1 MTSHKPLKS
10 VSHNFGHSF
19 ISLMNYINDDYFLGH
34 LLKQA
39 RQTNLN
45 RLEVDIL
52 KNTATPKELLT
63 KPIQGS
69 IEHWNKWFPTLVS
82 SSGSTME
89 FVSSAKMTIEFNLG
103 INRSYRSNPKLNESP
118 FTCEI
123 VIIDDRGKEYKHKHE
138 GWWFPE
144 TEDEITGTNSTLPKA
159 GRSWWQKFF
168 GSN

>member
-19 ISLMNYINDDYFLGH
+19 ISLMNYIGNDYFLGH

-39 RQTNLN
+39 RKTNLN

-52 KNTATPKELLT
+52 KNTASPELLLT
-63 KPIQGS
+63 GPIRES
-69 IEHWNKWFPTLVS
+69 IQHWNKWFPDLVK

-89 FVSSAKMTIEFNLG
+89 FVSSAIMTIEFDLQKTRLFPSD
-103 INRSYRSNPKLNESP
+103 NRYIENP

-123 VIIDDRGKEYKHKHE
+123 KIIDDRGKEYKYKHE

-144 TEDEITGTNSTLPKA
+144 TEEKITGTNSRYPL
-159 GRSWWQKFF
+159 
-168 GSN
+168 

>member
-39 RQTNLN
+39 RLTNCNKLS
-45 RLEVDIL
+45 VDIL
-52 KNTATPKELLT
+52 KNIAEPTELLT
-63 KPIQGS
+63 SQIKSS
-69 IEHWNKWFPTLVS
+69 IEYWNKWFPKLVE
-82 SSGSTME
+82 SSGSTMD
-89 FVSSAKMTIEFNLG
+89 FVYSATMTIEFDLEISRPYLG
-103 INRSYRSNPKLNESP
+103 NSRILESP

-144 TEDEITGTNSTLPKA
+144 TD
-159 GRSWWQKFF
+159 
-168 GSN
+168 